1 MADKRIF
8 TKKITESDAFL
19 DMPLSTQ
26 CLYFHLNM
34 NADDDGFV
42 NNSRKVQ
49 RMIGASDDDMKL
61 LLAKNFIIAFENK
74 GVIVIKHWWLHNVLK
89 RDRYKE
95 TEYTD
100 EKAMLHLK
108 ENRVYSLGTE
118 CIQNVSETSP
128 ECLPKLKEDK
138 RKEYKR
144 KEDKRIQDKEINN
157 PWSLIIGL
165 PND

>member
-19 DMPLSTQ
+19 EMPLSTQ

-42 NNSRKVQ
+42 NNSKKVQ

-61 LLAKNFIIAFENK
+61 LLAKNFVIAFENK
-74 GVIVIKHWWLHNVLK
+74 GVIVIKHWWMHNVLR

-100 EKAMLHLK
+100 EKAMLRLK
-108 ENRVYSLGTE
+108 DNRVYSLDTKWHQDGTE
-118 CIQNVSETSP
+118 MAP
-128 ECLPKLKEDK
+128 EWLPKVKEDK
-138 RKEYKR
+138 VSEYKETKVR
-144 KEDKRIQDKEINN
+144 ECKEKNI
-157 PWSLIIGL
+157 PWSSIIGEEV
-165 PND
+165 